1 MRSSIFS
8 SHLLHLLNGLE
19 MNAPNRD
26 VTSTNEKSRGRKCME
41 GRCPQH
47 PGVHLFLTRIECTV
61 ADMWCT
67 TTAAKVPERHLSRDR
82 TPAQLNSSGTTNTEC
97 NGGSAE
103 DRKIKHSQKSQKS
116 RGDRRL
122 YADGTLRS
130 LFTYKKAVNAVK
142 SRAHGD
148 V

>member
-1 MRSSIFS
+1 
-8 SHLLHLLNGLE
+8 

-26 VTSTNEKSRGRKCME
+26 VTRTNEKSRGRKCME

-47 PGVHLFLTRIECTV
+47 PGVHLFLTRIEFTV

-67 TTAAKVPERHLSRDR
+67 CTRPKVPERHLSRDGS
-82 TPAQLNSSGTTNTEC
+82 PAQLNSSGTTNRQS
-97 NGGSAE
+97 NGDLAE

-130 LFTYKKAVNAVK
+130 LFIYKKAVNAIE